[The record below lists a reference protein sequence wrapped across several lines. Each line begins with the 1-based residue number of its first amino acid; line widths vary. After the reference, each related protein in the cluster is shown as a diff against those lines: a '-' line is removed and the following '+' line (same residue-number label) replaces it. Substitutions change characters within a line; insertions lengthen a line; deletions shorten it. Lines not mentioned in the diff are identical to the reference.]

1 MNFQRDWDRPHH
13 PVYPAGVNSLETR
26 VRLIEQKLVYDDR
39 MNERERQELHARIA
53 SLIADQD
60 RRDEEQEAF
69 VRQVQFKV
77 ISALIAA
84 LGTLGLIV
92 FRLLFPNLG

>member
-1 MNFQRDWDRPHH
+1 
-13 PVYPAGVNSLETR
+13 